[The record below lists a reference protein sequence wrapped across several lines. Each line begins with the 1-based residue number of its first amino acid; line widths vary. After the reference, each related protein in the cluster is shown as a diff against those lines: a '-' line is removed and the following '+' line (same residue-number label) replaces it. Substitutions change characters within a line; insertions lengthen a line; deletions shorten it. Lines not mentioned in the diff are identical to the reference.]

1 MPTTAPYGSWKSPI
15 TTDLIVSG
23 SIGLGEVALDGEDIY
38 WVEMRPAEGGRMVV
52 VKRTPD
58 GEISDITPGPF
69 SARTRVHEYGGGA
82 YLVHEGT
89 VYFSNYSDQ
98 RMYRQDSGEAP
109 EPITPETDMRYA
121 DGCFDAAR
129 NRVICVRED
138 HTQGGEPINAIVA
151 VDALGKA
158 EQVVLSQG
166 SDFCSTPR
174 ISPDGSTLAWL
185 TWDHPKDRKS
195 AV

>member
-69 SARTRVHEYGGGA
+69 SRAEMRRV
-82 YLVHEGT
+82 
-89 VYFSNYSDQ
+89 
-98 RMYRQDSGEAP
+98 GEVCRLRGVP
-109 EPITPETDMRYA
+109 L
-121 DGCFDAAR
+121 
-129 NRVICVRED
+129 
-138 HTQGGEPINAIVA
+138 H
-151 VDALGKA
+151 
-158 EQVVLSQG
+158 
-166 SDFCSTPR
+166 
-174 ISPDGSTLAWL
+174 
-185 TWDHPKDRKS
+185 
-195 AV
+195 